1 MPVTLTDRVVQQAK
15 AKGARVEIADAV
27 LPGLYLIVQPTGVK
41 SWAVRYRVGRRTR
54 KLTLPGRYPVLSLA
68 KAREAAR
75 TALASTTAGEDPA
88 AAKHAGTPADDTLAA
103 SIALYR
109 EKHVSTVRAGTAANI
124 NRELEHMQD
133 AWPGRSLRSISK
145 KDATAF
151 IDKAMKRGPSAGVT
165 AWKVAKA
172 FFGWC
177 EAREDDFPSPVRS
190 IRKPARER
198 SRDRVLDD
206 AELRLTWEAAGVAG
220 GAAGALVKLLILSGA
235 RRNEVTELA
244 RDEISADVI
253 ELPGERTKNGLPHTI
268 PITPMIR
275 LVLDTLPSTGK
286 FVLNGTD
293 RAFGDHSG
301 AKEKVAPAIRPW
313 TLHDLRRSFA
323 SGLQRL
329 GVAPHIVELALNH
342 RSGTFSGVAGIYQ
355 RHRYAKE
362 VAEAFAMW
370 SRHIET
376 LTSTKAAAA
385 A

>member
-15 AKGARVEIADAV
+15 ASHARVEIADAV
-27 LPGLYLIVQPTGVK
+27 VPGLYLIVQPSGAK
-41 SWAVRYRVGRRTR
+41 SWAVRYRLGRRTR

-75 TALASTTAGEDPA
+75 TALEGVTGGQDPA
-88 AAKHAGTPADDTLAA
+88 ASKRAGTPADGTLAA
-103 SIALYR
+103 YVALYR

-124 NRELEHMQD
+124 NRELERMQD

-145 KDATAF
+145 KDVVAV
-151 IDKAMKRGPSAGVT
+151 IDKALKRGPSAAVT

-172 FFGWC
+172 FFAWC
-177 EAREDDFPSPVRS
+177 ESREDDFASPARS
-190 IRKPARER
+190 IRKPAKEKSRER
-198 SRDRVLDD
+198 VLND
-206 AELRLTWEAAGVAG
+206 AELKLTWEAADAAG

-235 RRNEVTELA
+235 RRNEMTELA
-244 RDEISADVI
+244 RDEITPDSI
-253 ELPGERTKNGLPHTI
+253 ELRGNRTKNGMPHTI

-275 LVLDTLPSTGK
+275 RALSTLPNTGK

-293 RAFGDHSG
+293 RPFGDHSG
-301 AKEKVAPAIRPW
+301 AKEKVKPAIPPW

-329 GVAPHIVELALNH
+329 GIAPHIVELALNH

-355 RHRYAKE
+355 RHRYTKE
-362 VAEAFAMW
+362 VREAFELW
-370 SRHIET
+370 SQHIDA
-376 LTSTKAAAA
+376 LIASKAAAA
-385 A
+385 